1 LSENAIREG
10 ATSIE
15 AGIAIDRMRWIDR
28 RVGVAL
34 CALATIVVKVWSFLR
49 PRLPGS
55 IRRVLF
61 IELSEI
67 GSTVLADPAIRKVR
81 DRLGAELYFVI
92 FAQNAE
98 SLAVTGTVVP
108 DNIFTIRTLSLW
120 RLFSDTLAFLVWTR
134 RNAIDAV
141 VDFELFSRYSALLAG
156 LSGAT
161 RRVGFHR
168 FHGEGLYRGEMLT
181 HRVLYNPHHHIAKNF
196 IALADALL
204 CGTPTVPYTKTL
216 IGDDELTIALAP
228 PSAAA
233 REAMLARIRALSP
246 RAIGRLIIVNPN
258 AGDLVPQRRWMPER
272 FAELIRR
279 MLAAYDDATI
289 LITGSRSERAAAEKL
304 AERCGSDRCIVFAGH
319 TAFAELPTLYSLA
332 AAMITNDSGPA
343 HFAAAAG
350 LPTIVLFGPETPRL
364 YQPLGTSIPIYS
376 GLACSPCV
384 TAANHR
390 RTPCRDNVCMQV
402 LSVDQVFNA
411 VATVLESSTGA
422 RGQRGSPAD
431 QHAVAAP
438 ERLAE
443 SSLRTPPAD
452 RF

>member
-1 LSENAIREG
+1 
-10 ATSIE
+10 
-15 AGIAIDRMRWIDR
+15 MP
-28 RVGVAL
+28 L
-34 CALATIVVKVWSFLR
+34 CALATVVLKLSSLLR
-49 PRLPGS
+49 PRPPAT

-67 GSTVLADPAIRKVR
+67 GSTVLADPAMRKVR
-81 DRLGAELYFVI
+81 DELGAELYFVI

-98 SLAVTGTVVP
+98 SLAVTGTVAPKNV
-108 DNIFTIRTLSLW
+108 FTIRTGSLW

-141 VDFELFSRYSALLAG
+141 VDIELFSRYSALLAG

-204 CGTPTVPYTKTL
+204 CTTPTVPYTKAV
-216 IGDDELTIALAP
+216 IGDDELAVALAP
-228 PSAAA
+228 PAAAA
-233 REAMLARIRALSP
+233 RDAMLARIRALSP
-246 RAIGRLIIVNPN
+246 RAIGRVIIVNPN

-279 MLAAYDDATI
+279 ILAAYDDATV
-289 LITGSRSERAAAEKL
+289 LITGSRSERAAAETL
-304 AERCGSDRCIVFAGH
+304 AAHCADDRCIVFAGH

-332 AAMITNDSGPA
+332 AAMVTNDSGPA

-364 YQPLGTSIPIYS
+364 YQPLGTSIPIYA

-384 TAANHR
+384 TAVNHR
-390 RTPCRDNVCMQV
+390 RTPCRDNVCMRA

-411 VATVLESSTGA
+411 LAAVLASPASVHH
-422 RGQRGSPAD
+422 RHGSPSDRSAIG
-431 QHAVAAP
+431 AS
-438 ERLAE
+438 ERILE
-443 SSLRTPPAD
+443 PSLRTPAAD